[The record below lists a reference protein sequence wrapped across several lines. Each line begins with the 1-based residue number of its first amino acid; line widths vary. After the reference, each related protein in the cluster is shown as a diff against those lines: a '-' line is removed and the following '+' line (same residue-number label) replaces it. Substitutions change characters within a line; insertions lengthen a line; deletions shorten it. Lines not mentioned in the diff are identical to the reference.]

1 MKVFWGIV
9 AALVVLTLVLMVG
22 RGGGG
27 APARVMDE
35 PSVATAPMPAAL
47 EFDAPVAPPADPAP
61 SMPAPELSSVAPEP
75 VTPPAADR
83 RSSLDV
89 LGDLDR
95 AISEMTGTPI
105 QQAPVVDTPA
115 TSTTQGQP
123 TIAAGAPTVPPPPAT
138 TPDGQPMPVKL
149 EAVEDGWTRVDE
161 RFMIRGQGTAED
173 PYIIPWD
180 ILVSAAETYRPRLGK
195 RVLPERVTM
204 LAGKHV
210 RITGFLLFPMFT
222 TSADEL
228 LIMRNQWDGCC
239 IGIPPTPYDAVE
251 VKVVEAVERR
261 DMFVQYATVEG
272 VLKVEPYVNRDWL
285 LGLYVIEKARVLK
298 MTDEGVD
305 RPTHQPGEHPGAAPE
320 PIVEP

>member
-9 AALVVLTLVLMVG
+9 AALVVLTLVLMLG
-22 RGGGG
+22 RGGGRPPAG
-27 APARVMDE
+27 AMSEPAAG
-35 PSVATAPMPAAL
+35 VAPMTAPL
-47 EFDAPVAPPADPAP
+47 QFDAPPVAAAPAV
-61 SMPAPELSSVAPEP
+61 PETVQVPEP
-75 VTPPAADR
+75 SPPPDATEVSGSQPGASADR

-95 AISEMTGTPI
+95 AISEMTGSPI
-105 QQAPVVDTPA
+105 QPAPVVDPPATAVTRADPSAGARAPATPA
-115 TSTTQGQP
+115 TT
-123 TIAAGAPTVPPPPAT
+123 A
-138 TPDGQPMPVKL
+138 DGQPAPVKL
-149 EAVEDGWTRVDE
+149 EAVEDGWTRVDD
-161 RFMIRGQGTAED
+161 RFMIRGQGSAED

-180 ILVSAAETYRPRLGK
+180 ILVSASETYRPRLGK

-222 TSADEL
+222 SSADEL

-251 VKVVEAVERR
+251 VKVTQAVERR

-285 LGLYVIEKARVLK
+285 LGLYVIENARVLK
-298 MTDEGVD
+298 MSDEGVE
-305 RPTHQPGEHPGAAPE
+305 RPPHPPGGHPGSE
-320 PIVEP
+320 P